1 MFDDNFFSMLNSLGS
16 NSSTTTETEQETNQT
31 TSYGPQ
37 TSYSP
42 YTAVQDEPYQD
53 DYSTTQNY
61 TEQQSYNTVG
71 QNYDVEEQESESVQQ
86 YTVRQM
92 DSPTI
97 IKEKP
102 AVNLTKNV
110 QRIELHARMK
120 IVIAMF
126 SVIVATLLFAIVWNF
141 ASAAKMRATF
151 AGKEQEIAQLQESI
165 LGLKSE
171 YTSLDNDELIKL
183 KAENEG
189 YVDQNVDNTIDVE
202 VKKIY
207 EETAVEDLP
216 SNWFN
221 DVCDFLSGIFS

>member
-1 MFDDNFFSMLNSLGS
+1 
-16 NSSTTTETEQETNQT
+16 
-31 TSYGPQ
+31 
-37 TSYSP
+37 
-42 YTAVQDEPYQD
+42 
-53 DYSTTQNY
+53 
-61 TEQQSYNTVG
+61 
-71 QNYDVEEQESESVQQ
+71 
-86 YTVRQM
+86 
-92 DSPTI
+92 
-97 IKEKP
+97 
-102 AVNLTKNV
+102 
-110 QRIELHARMK
+110 MK

-207 EETAVEDLP
+207 EETAVEDYPEVIKELQGYYKTINNAVP
-216 SNWFN
+216 SLIEIKEKNMQEKAKEEHEALIWQKLVPIASILVGVIIAIIGWLI
-221 DVCDFLSGIFS
+221 D